1 MNGAEL
7 FINNYYVKDYTKGN
21 NTISAEAR
29 ICVASEEKTKNV
41 YDIVLITEYNGKV
54 YNGFTKNIS

>member
-7 FINNYYVKDYTKGN
+7 FINNYYIKDYTKGN

-29 ICVASEEKTKNV
+29 ICVVSEKEAKNV
-41 YDIVLITEYNGKV
+41 YDMGLIAEYNGKV